1 MSKPDLTADVIVL
14 GAGPGGMAAVAAA
27 AASGASVIAVEAR
40 EHIGGNAVWST
51 GYLSFVDSEMQ
62 REQGIADSEEL
73 FVSDARRVF
82 AQAEER
88 YGLIWEEPLVRL
100 WARESAETHRI
111 LIERGVRFSRFIP
124 RPKLHSVDRMA
135 ATVDTWDFQR
145 AFQPDFELP
154 AVTTLLRTSARRL
167 LRDGDRV
174 SGVIVT
180 DADDGDGAG
189 ERVLRARNGVIL
201 ATGGY
206 QANPAL
212 RHRHQPGYLAEGPYL
227 GVETSRGDGHLLGQ
241 AFGGDLINMDY
252 LAPLVIVSSSL
263 VEDAIAVNAAGER
276 FHDEAGP
283 YEERVEAL
291 LAQPGRRAH
300 YVIDATVAAEKQAL
314 LEQMPRTAQSADTLE
329 ALAAVIGCPPQALV
343 DTVAR
348 WNAMLRGSG
357 TDDRFG
363 RVVMPPGRR
372 AIETPPYSAVEMLV
386 GVNFSGGGFRVT
398 EQMQVIDVFGDPIP
412 GLYAAGDCV
421 GALGPLAD
429 LGGMHICGG
438 LTFGRLAGGCA
449 ARGEQ
454 ASERREAVF
463 GSFMPHRIGESMP
476 LVDLGGAR

>member
-1 MSKPDLTADVIVL
+1 MSEPDLTADVIVL

-27 AASGASVIAVEAR
+27 AAAGASVIAVEAR
-40 EHIGGNAVWST
+40 AHIGGNAVWST
-51 GYLSFVDSEMQ
+51 GYLSFVDSQMQ

-82 AQAEER
+82 AQGEER

-124 RPKLHSVDRMA
+124 RPTLHSADRLA

-145 AFQPDFELP
+145 AFQPDFDLP

-167 LRDGDRV
+167 LRDGNRV
-174 SGVIVT
+174 SGVAVT
-180 DADDGDGAG
+180 DVDDGED
-189 ERVLRARNGVIL
+189 ERVLRARHGVIL

-212 RHRHQPGYLAEGPYL
+212 RHRHQPGYLADGPYL

-241 AFGGDLINMDY
+241 AVGGDLINMGY
-252 LAPLVIVSSSL
+252 LTPLVIVSSSL

-283 YEERVEAL
+283 YEQRVAAL

-300 YVIDATVAAEKQAL
+300 YVVDATVAAEKQAL
-314 LEQMPRTAQSADTLE
+314 LEQMPRPAQSADTLE
-329 ALAAVIGCPPQALV
+329 ELAAAIGCPPRALA

-348 WNAMLRGSG
+348 WNAVLREAGA
-357 TDDRFG
+357 DERFG
-363 RVVMPPGRR
+363 RVVMPPGQR
-372 AIETPPYSAVEMLV
+372 AIETPPYSAVEMVL

-398 EQMQVIDVFGDPIP
+398 EQMHVIDVFGDPIA

-438 LTFGRLAGGCA
+438 LTFGRIAGRSA

-454 ASERREAVF
+454 ATERRAAVF

-476 LVDLGGAR
+476 LVDLGNAR

>member
-1 MSKPDLTADVIVL
+1 MSESDLTADVIVL

-27 AASGASVIAVEAR
+27 AAAGASVIAVEAR
-40 EHIGGNAVWST
+40 AHIGGNAVWST
-51 GYLSFVDSEMQ
+51 GYLSFVDSQMQ

-73 FVSDARRVF
+73 FVSDARSIF
-82 AQAEER
+82 EQAAER

-100 WARESAETHRI
+100 WARESAETHRV
-111 LIERGVRFSRFIP
+111 LVERGVRFSRFIP
-124 RPKLHSVDRMA
+124 RPTLHSADRMA
-135 ATVDTWDFQR
+135 ATRDTWDFQR
-145 AFQPDFELP
+145 AFQPDFDLP

-167 LRDGDRV
+167 LRDGDQV

-180 DADDGDGAG
+180 DAEDGED
-189 ERVLRARNGVIL
+189 ERVLRARSGVIL

-212 RHRHQPGYLAEGPYL
+212 RHRHQPGYLAAGPYL

-241 AFGGDLINMDY
+241 ALGGDLINMGC

-300 YVIDATVAAEKQAL
+300 YVVDATVAAEKRAL
-314 LEQMPRTAQSADTLE
+314 LEQMPGPAESADTLAE
-329 ALAAVIGCPPQALV
+329 LATDIGCPPSALV
-343 DTVAR
+343 DTVSR
-348 WNAMLRGSG
+348 WNAMLRGG
-357 TDDRFG
+357 GADERFQ
-363 RVVMPPGRR
+363 RLVMPPGRR
-372 AIETPPYSAVEMLV
+372 VIETAPFSAVEMV
-386 GVNFSGGGFRVT
+386 IGVNFSGGGFRVT
-398 EQMQVIDVFGDPIP
+398 EQMQVIDVFGDPIA

-429 LGGMHICGG
+429 LGGMHICGA
-438 LTFGRLAGGCA
+438 LTFGRIAGRA
-449 ARGEQ
+449 AANGEH
-454 ASERREAVF
+454 ASEPRGAVF
-463 GSFMPHRIGESMP
+463 GSSMPDRIGQSIP

>member
-1 MSKPDLTADVIVL
+1 MSEPDLTADVVVL

-27 AASGASVIAVEAR
+27 AAAGASVIAVEAR
-40 EHIGGNAVWST
+40 AHIGGNAVWST

-82 AQAEER
+82 EQAEER
-88 YGLIWEEPLVRL
+88 YGLIWEESLVRL
-100 WARESAETHRI
+100 WARESAETYRI
-111 LIERGVRFSRFIP
+111 LVERGVRFSRFIP

-154 AVTTLLRTSARRL
+154 AVTALLGASARRL

-180 DADDGDGAG
+180 DADG
-189 ERVLRARNGVIL
+189 ERVVHARSGVIL

-227 GVETSRGDGHLLGQ
+227 GVETSRGDGHVLGQ
-241 AFGGDLINMDY
+241 AFGGDLINMSY

-314 LEQMPRTAQSADTLE
+314 LEQMPRPAQSADTLE
-329 ALAAVIGCPPQALV
+329 ALAAVIGCPPRALV
-343 DTVAR
+343 DTVAG
-348 WNAMLRGSG
+348 WNAMLGGSG

-363 RVVMPPGRR
+363 RVVMPPDRR
-372 AIETPPYSAVEMLV
+372 AIQTPPYSAVEMLV

-398 EQMQVIDVFGDPIP
+398 EQMQVIDVFGVPIA

-438 LTFGRLAGGCA
+438 LTFGRLAGGYA
-449 ARGEQ
+449 ARGEH
-454 ASERREAVF
+454 ATERREAVF

>member
-1 MSKPDLTADVIVL
+1 MSEPDLIADVIVL

-27 AASGASVIAVEAR
+27 AAAGASVIAVEAR
-40 EHIGGNAVWST
+40 AHIGGNAVWST
-51 GYLSFVDSEMQ
+51 GYLSFVDSQMQ
-62 REQGIADSEEL
+62 RQQGIADSEGL
-73 FVSDARRVF
+73 FVSDARRIYE
-82 AQAEER
+82 QAEER
-88 YGLIWEEPLVRL
+88 YGLVWEEPLVRL
-100 WARESAETHRI
+100 WARESAETYRI
-111 LIERGVRFSRFIP
+111 LIDRGVRFSRFIP

-145 AFQPDFELP
+145 AFQPDFDLP
-154 AVTTLLRTSARRL
+154 AVTTLLGTSARRL
-167 LRDGDRV
+167 LREGNRV
-174 SGVIVT
+174 SGVVVT
-180 DADDGDGAG
+180 DAEDGDHQ
-189 ERVLRARNGVIL
+189 RVVRARHGVIL

-241 AFGGDLINMDY
+241 AVGGDLVNMGY

-283 YEERVEAL
+283 YEQRVEAL

-300 YVIDATVAAEKQAL
+300 YVVDATVAAEKQAL
-314 LEQMPRTAQSADTLE
+314 LEQMPRPAQPADTLE
-329 ALAAVIGCPPQALV
+329 QLAVAIGCPPRALV
-343 DTVAR
+343 ETVAA
-348 WNAMLRGSG
+348 WNAMLRGGG
-357 TDDRFG
+357 TDERFE

-372 AIETPPYSAVEMLV
+372 AIETPPFSAVEMLV

-398 EQMQVIDVFGDPIP
+398 EQMQVIDVFGDPIA

-429 LGGMHICGG
+429 LGGMHICGA
-438 LTFGRLAGGCA
+438 LTFGRLAGSSA
-449 ARGEQ
+449 ARG
-454 ASERREAVF
+454 AHATGRRGAVF
-463 GSFMPHRIGESMP
+463 GAFMPHRIGESMP
-476 LVDLGGAR
+476 LVDLGDAR

>member
-1 MSKPDLTADVIVL
+1 MSGPDLTADVIVL
-14 GAGPGGMAAVAAA
+14 GAGPGGMAAVAAVA
-27 AASGASVIAVEAR
+27 AAGASVIAVEAR
-40 EHIGGNAVWST
+40 SHIGGNAVWST
-51 GYLSFVDSEMQ
+51 GYLSFVDSRMQ

-73 FVSDARRVF
+73 FVSDARRIF
-82 AQAEER
+82 EQAEDR
-88 YGLIWEEPLVRL
+88 YGLIWEESLVRL
-100 WARESAETHRI
+100 WARDSAETHRI
-111 LIERGVRFSRFIP
+111 LVERGVRFSRFIP
-124 RPKLHSVDRMA
+124 RPALHSVDRMA

-145 AFQPDFELP
+145 AFQPDFDLP

-174 SGVIVT
+174 TGVIVT
-180 DADDGDGAG
+180 DAGDGRG
-189 ERVLRARNGVIL
+189 ERVLHARNGVIL

-212 RHRHQPGYLAEGPYL
+212 RRRHQPGYLAQGPYL

-241 AFGGDLINMDY
+241 AVGGDLINMGY

-283 YEERVEAL
+283 YDERVEAL
-291 LAQPGRRAH
+291 AAQPGRRAH
-300 YVIDATVAAEKQAL
+300 YIVDATVVAEKQAL
-314 LEQMPRTAQSADTLE
+314 LEQMPSPPRSADTLE
-329 ALAAVIGCPPQALV
+329 ELAAVIGCPPRALA
-343 DTVAR
+343 DTISR
-348 WNAMLRGSG
+348 WNTMLRRGE
-357 TDDRFG
+357 TDEQFG

-372 AIETPPYSAVEMLV
+372 AIETPPFSAAEMLL

-398 EQMQVIDVFGDPIP
+398 EQMQVIDVFGDPIA

-438 LTFGRLAGGCA
+438 LTFGRVAGRSA
-449 ARGEQ
+449 ARGEH
-454 ASERREAVF
+454 ATRRRAAVF
-463 GSFMPHRIGESMP
+463 GSFMPDHIGEGMP

>member
-1 MSKPDLTADVIVL
+1 MSEPDLTADVIVL

-27 AASGASVIAVEAR
+27 AAFGASVIAVEAR
-40 EHIGGNAVWST
+40 PHIGGNAVWST
-51 GYLSFVDSEMQ
+51 GYLSFVDSQMQ

-82 AQAEER
+82 EQGEER
-88 YGLIWEEPLVRL
+88 YGLIWEERLVRL
-100 WARESAETHRI
+100 WARESAETYRI
-111 LIERGVRFSRFIP
+111 LVERGVRFSRFIP
-124 RPKLHSVDRMA
+124 RPKLQRVDRMA

-145 AFQPDFELP
+145 AFQPDFDLP
-154 AVTTLLRTSARRL
+154 AVTTLLRASARRL

-180 DADDGDGAG
+180 VADGG

-206 QANPAL
+206 QANPSL

-241 AFGGDLINMDY
+241 AFGGDLINMGY

-263 VEDAIAVNAAGER
+263 VEDAIAVNVAGQR

-283 YEERVEAL
+283 SEERVEAL

-300 YVIDATVAAEKQAL
+300 YVIDATVAAEKQSL
-314 LEQMPRTAQSADTLE
+314 LEQMPRPAQRADTLE
-329 ALAAVIGCPPQALV
+329 ALAAAVGCPPQALGE
-343 DTVAR
+343 TVAR
-348 WNAMLRGSG
+348 WNTMLRGSG
-357 TDDRFG
+357 TDERYG

-398 EQMQVIDVFGDPIP
+398 EQMQVIDVFGDPIA

-438 LTFGRLAGGCA
+438 LTFGRVAGGAA

-454 ASERREAVF
+454 ATERREAVF

>member
-1 MSKPDLTADVIVL
+1 MSEPDLTADVIVL

-27 AASGASVIAVEAR
+27 VATGASVIAVEAR
-40 EHIGGNAVWST
+40 AHIGGNAVWST
-51 GYLSFVDSEMQ
+51 GYLSFVGSRMQ
-62 REQGIADSEEL
+62 REHGIADSEEL

-82 AQAEER
+82 EQAEER

-100 WARESAETHRI
+100 WARESAETYRI
-111 LIERGVRFSRFIP
+111 LVERGVRFSRFIP
-124 RPKLHSVDRMA
+124 RPGLHSADRMA

-145 AFQPDFELP
+145 AFQPDFDLP

-180 DADDGDGAG
+180 DAEHDAEG
-189 ERVLRARNGVIL
+189 ERVLHARNGVIL

-212 RHRHQPGYLAEGPYL
+212 RRRHQPGYLAEGPYL

-241 AFGGDLINMDY
+241 AVGGDLINMGC

-283 YEERVEAL
+283 YDQRVEAL
-291 LAQPGRRAH
+291 GAQPGRRAH
-300 YVIDATVAAEKQAL
+300 YVVDATVAAEKRAL
-314 LEQMPRTAQSADTLE
+314 LEQMPRAARSADTLE
-329 ALAAVIGCPPQALV
+329 ELAGVIGCPPRALV

-348 WNAMLRGSG
+348 WNTMLRQAGV
-357 TDDRFG
+357 DEQFG

-372 AIETPPYSAVEMLV
+372 AIETPPYSAVEMLL

-398 EQMQVIDVFGDPIP
+398 EQMQVLDVFGDPIA

-429 LGGMHICGG
+429 LGGMHICAG
-438 LTFGRLAGGCA
+438 LTFGRVAGGSA
-449 ARGEQ
+449 ARGEH
-454 ASERREAVF
+454 ATERRAGVF
-463 GSFMPHRIGESMP
+463 GSFMPDHIGESMP
-476 LVDLGGAR
+476 LVDLGGGR